1 MSAQP
6 EWALAGLD
14 DLRSL
19 IGDEVMEGDNIS
31 TFELI
36 VRQISGFMEGY
47 THRKLKAR
55 DYSYLV
61 AADSEDAIG
70 DGNGDCWFHTKQ
82 YPINSVTT
90 LIIGDTAVT
99 EGTWDTAGYILY
111 KRQGKIYYENGFDN
125 YRKNVKLVYNAGYDD
140 DSEGYADLNFVC
152 CALCQYIWDNKER
165 LGLKSEFLGR
175 YRYTRGNFKDTD
187 EWIFKTLDRYVR
199 PGFSRYL
206 K

>member
-6 EWALAGLD
+6 KWALAELD
-14 DLRSL
+14 DLIAW
-19 IGDEVMEGDNIS
+19 IGDTVMQGNNIT
-31 TFELI
+31 TFELLI
-36 VRQISGFMEGY
+36 KQISAFMERS

-61 AADSEDAIG
+61 AADAEDAIG

-82 YPINSVTT
+82 YPINSITT
-90 LIIGDTAVT
+90 LIIGSTTVT
-99 EGTWDTAGYILY
+99 EGTWNTDGYIVY
-111 KRQGKIYYENGFDN
+111 KNQGKIYYENGFDN
-125 YRKNVKLVYNAGYDD
+125 YRKNVKLVYNAGYATT
-140 DSEGYADLNFVC
+140 SEEYADLNMIC
-152 CALCQYIWDNKER
+152 CALCKYIWDNKDK

-175 YRYTRGNFKDTD
+175 YRYVRGNFKDTD
-187 EWIFKTLDRYVR
+187 VWLFDNLGRYVR